1 MTLCVQDF
9 STYLNYYN
17 RNSDVGVMTTGNRED
32 YLINILRLT
41 EGEGVA
47 KTTELAQY
55 MDVSPASVSEM
66 IKVLANEGL
75 VKYEKYRGVSLT
87 DDGLKYA
94 RQLRKKHHVLERFLI
109 DYLNIDHKT
118 AHEEA
123 CKMEH
128 AISDDSAIKMCHMM
142 GTKVDSDCQS
152 CKSPCKVAS
161 DGETLI
167 IPMNSMSQGESGKI
181 SYVRSEDSEV
191 VKKLI
196 SMGFVPGRDVTIESI
211 LSDGGPRIVKMG
223 NVSMALDNSLASN
236 VLVDT
241 IE

>member
-1 MTLCVQDF
+1 
-9 STYLNYYN
+9 
-17 RNSDVGVMTTGNRED
+17 MTTGNRED

-152 CKSPCKVAS
+152 CKSPCKAAS

-167 IPMNSMSQGESGKI
+167 VPLNSMSQGESGKI

-223 NVSMALDNSLASN
+223 NVSMALDYSLASN
-236 VLVDT
+236 VFVDT

>member
-1 MTLCVQDF
+1 
-9 STYLNYYN
+9 
-17 RNSDVGVMTTGNRED
+17 MTTGNRED

-152 CKSPCKVAS
+152 CKSPCKAAS
-161 DGETLI
+161 DGETPI
-167 IPMNSMSQGESGKI
+167 IPMYSMSQGESGKI

-223 NVSMALDNSLASN
+223 NVSMALDYSLASN
-236 VLVDT
+236 VFVDT